1 VCPFPLFYLQG
12 YIPPVK
18 KDDGWLYISSLSQ
31 EKYIFPYSVPFD
43 GRMVQSGI
51 ILWLKTGI
59 TPETVKKQIAGM
71 GVGRVF

>member
-1 VCPFPLFYLQG
+1 M
-12 YIPPVK
+12 
-18 KDDGWLYISSLSQ
+18 
-31 EKYIFPYSVPFD
+31 PFD